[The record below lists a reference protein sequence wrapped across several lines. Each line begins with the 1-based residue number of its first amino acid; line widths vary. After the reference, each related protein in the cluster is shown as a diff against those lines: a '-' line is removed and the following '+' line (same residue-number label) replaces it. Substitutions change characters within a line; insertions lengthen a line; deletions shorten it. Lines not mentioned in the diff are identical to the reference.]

1 MDNSN
6 LSLATDT
13 PIKAREQD
21 LIGRIPFAERLA
33 GILKSAAGPESLVI
47 GLYGPWGSGKTS
59 VINLVENAL
68 SRKNDDGK
76 AGVSVVRFEP
86 WNYLTAEQLLA
97 QFLKE
102 VGGALDKDAHG
113 RRTLFSKLRGKR
125 PEVLNAFAAYSEAL
139 IITAGAAASL
149 AGAPLAGVAVPAFG
163 NRLASKLRKSADRA
177 GSVSAEKQRLE
188 EELLC
193 LCQVGNEQWGLR
205 WESWTKSEQEG
216 SRMYSAEQR
225 KIAIE
230 TFVKFDHSYA
240 DTIAELGY
248 PTRACLRNWWNEYR
262 DTGEVPISKFT
273 TNPRYTAEMRRRAV
287 EHYLEHGKS
296 LTRTMRALGY
306 PKSREVL
313 GDWIDEIAPGQRKY
327 RGPNPKR
334 DPVPVEKKVQVVA
347 ELEARSGPAAEI
359 AERHGVSRT
368 APYIW
373 RREIMGDN
381 GGDPEKKGVPVSK
394 EYDDL
399 PDDIEVLQG
408 MLREAKMQL
417 RKVQLELEVRQAT
430 LEIVKKD
437 PGAEPGLLTNAEKA
451 AMVTAL
457 RPRWKLCEVLPVV
470 GMAKSSYE
478 YARSAQARGETEEHA
493 AARKAVI
500 EAFEASGGTYGYR
513 RIYARVNADVED
525 GEAIGEWTVRS
536 IMEEENLVARA
547 AKKKRRY
554 SSYEGE
560 ISEAPPNLLRDDRG
574 KHHFRANKP
583 NELWITDVTEFRIP
597 AGKVYLSPIV
607 DCFDGMPLSW
617 SISTSPDAEMANSSL
632 LGACEWLGEGDHP
645 KIHSDRG
652 CHYRWPEW
660 IRICDEN
667 GLVRSMSR
675 KGCSPDNARCEGYF
689 GRLKIEFFHG
699 CDWAGVTIEE
709 FMGMLD
715 AYLRWYRDVRI
726 KGDLDYRSPMQYR
739 RDLGLAA

>member
-1 MDNSN
+1 
-6 LSLATDT
+6 
-13 PIKAREQD
+13 
-21 LIGRIPFAERLA
+21 
-33 GILKSAAGPESLVI
+33 
-47 GLYGPWGSGKTS
+47 
-59 VINLVENAL
+59 
-68 SRKNDDGK
+68 
-76 AGVSVVRFEP
+76 
-86 WNYLTAEQLLA
+86 
-97 QFLKE
+97 
-102 VGGALDKDAHG
+102 
-113 RRTLFSKLRGKR
+113 
-125 PEVLNAFAAYSEAL
+125 
-139 IITAGAAASL
+139 
-149 AGAPLAGVAVPAFG
+149 
-163 NRLASKLRKSADRA
+163 
-177 GSVSAEKQRLE
+177 
-188 EELLC
+188 
-193 LCQVGNEQWGLR
+193 
-205 WESWTKSEQEG
+205 
-216 SRMYSAEQR
+216 MYSTEQR
-225 KIAIE
+225 RIAID
-230 TFVKFDHSYA
+230 TFIKFDYSYA

-248 PTRACLRNWWNEYR
+248 PNRHTLNNWWREYKA
-262 DTGEVPISKFT
+262 TGEVPIAKIIRE
-273 TNPRYTAEMRRRAV
+273 PRFSDEQKREAV
-287 EHYLEHGKS
+287 EHYLSHGKK
-296 LTRTMRALGY
+296 LKRTMKALGY
-306 PKSREVL
+306 PKSRMTL
-313 GDWIDEIAPGQRKY
+313 CDWIDELAPGQRKY

-347 ELEARSGPAAEI
+347 ELEARTGSAAES

-368 APYIW
+368 APYVW

-381 GGDPEKKGVPVSK
+381 GGEPETKGEPVSK

-399 PDDIEVLQG
+399 PDDIEVLQD
-408 MLREAKMQL
+408 MLREAKLQL
-417 RKVQLELEVRQAT
+417 RRTQLELDVRQAT

-437 PGAEPGLLTNAEKA
+437 PGADPDLLTNAEKA

-457 RPRWKLCEVLPVV
+457 RPKYKLCEVLPVV

-478 YARSAQARGETEEHA
+478 YARSAQAKGETEEHA
-493 AARKAVI
+493 AARKAVV

-513 RIYARVNADVED
+513 RIYAQVNADAED
-525 GEAIGEWTVRS
+525 GAAIGEWTVRS
-536 IMEEENLVARA
+536 IMEEENLAARA
-547 AKKKRRY
+547 AEKKRRY

-632 LGACEWLGEGDHP
+632 LGACVWLNEGDHP

-652 CHYRWPEW
+652 CHYRWPGW
-660 IRICDEN
+660 IKICKEN

-689 GRLKIEFFHG
+689 GRLKIEFFYG
-699 CDWAGVTIEE
+699 RDWGGVTIGE

-726 KGDLDYRSPMQYR
+726 KGDLDYRSPMHYR